1 MWPWCAT
8 LWYTP
13 NMAIGP
19 DVRRLVTYVPV
30 AGVLLVATVGA
41 APGPPPVTLCSL
53 GHAYQRAASSLP
65 TSRPWEIA
73 RRAAL
78 DGRTVSGWLAHLVAD
93 TLGAGRLDDPEY
105 AAWLRRH
112 PGQG

>member
-1 MWPWCAT
+1 MPS
-8 LWYTP
+8 
-13 NMAIGP
+13 GP

-30 AGVLLVATVGA
+30 GGGVLLVATVGA
-41 APGPPPVTLCSL
+41 APGPPPVGVPPCATLGACL
-53 GHAYQRAASSLP
+53 PAAHAE
-65 TSRPWEIA
+65 EIA

-78 DGRTVSGWLAHLVAD
+78 NGRTVSGWLAHLVAD

>member
-1 MWPWCAT
+1 MPT
-8 LWYTP
+8 SP
-13 NMAIGP
+13 G
-19 DVRRLVTYVPV
+19 VRRLVTYLP
-30 AGVLLVATVGA
+30 A
-41 APGPPPVTLCSL
+41 A
-53 GHAYQRAASSLP
+53 HAE
-65 TSRPWEIA
+65 EIA

>member
-1 MWPWCAT
+1 MV
-8 LWYTP
+8 
-13 NMAIGP
+13 IGP

-30 AGVLLVATVGA
+30 GGGVLLVATVGA
-41 APGPPPVTLCSL
+41 APGPPPVGVPPCAIPW
-53 GHAYQRAASSLP
+53 GMP
-65 TSRPWEIA
+65 TSPGVRRLVTYLPAAHAEEIA